1 MTPAVVTVLAPG
13 PLTTVQDQGRPG
25 RSHWGV
31 GRSGAADRASAALAN
46 RLLANR
52 PSAALLEVTLGGL
65 ALRAESAVTVAVT
78 GAPAPVEVDSS
89 PVPLGAPLALAPGS
103 VLRLG
108 RPATGLRTYLAIRGG
123 FDVPP
128 VLGSRSYDVLA
139 RLGPPPLT
147 SGDRLAVGPAPRA
160 WPAVDVVAPVV
171 RPDGVVEL
179 TGSVGPHLDALAPRA
194 ARSLTAP
201 GRLALWSV
209 AQDSD
214 RTGLRLDGE
223 PLARRE
229 EVEWP
234 PEGLV
239 RGAVQVPPAGRPV
252 VLLADHP
259 VTGGY
264 PAVGAL
270 DERSC
275 DLAAQLRPGDQV
287 RLRLG

>member
-1 MTPAVVTVLAPG
+1 MSAAAVTVLEPG

-25 RSHWGV
+25 RSQWGV
-31 GRSGAADRASAALAN
+31 GRSGAADRSSAALAN
-46 RLLANR
+46 RLVANH

-65 ALRAESAVTVAVT
+65 VLRAESALTVAVT
-78 GAPAPVEVDSS
+78 GAPAPVEVDSA
-89 PVPLGAPLALAPGS
+89 PVPLGAPLALAAGS
-103 VLRLG
+103 VVRLD
-108 RPATGLRTYLAIRGG
+108 RPRTGLRTYLAVRGG
-123 FDVPP
+123 IDVPP

-139 RLGPPPLT
+139 RLGPPPLAA
-147 SGDRLAVGPAPRA
+147 GDRLAVGPAPRA
-160 WPAVDVVAPVV
+160 WPGVDAVAPVV

-179 TGSVGPHLDALAPRA
+179 TGSVGPHLDALSTRS

-201 GRLALWSV
+201 ARLALWSV
-209 AQDSD
+209 APDSD
-214 RTGLRLDGE
+214 RTGLRLEGT
-223 PLARRE
+223 PLARIE
-229 EVEWP
+229 PAEWP

-252 VLLADHP
+252 VMLADHP